1 VLDPWPLIRD
11 ERLGHTARIV
21 LLALCRNAS
30 DDGTVR
36 GGEWIATWTGLS
48 RRSITTA
55 VGKLKEA
62 GMIAVQHRQRVANL
76 YKIIPSS
83 AGSVGGDG
91 ARGW

>member
-1 VLDPWPLIRD
+1 MDR
-11 ERLGHTARIV
+11 
-21 LLALCRNAS
+21 
-30 DDGTVR
+30 
-36 GGEWIATWTGLS
+36 TWTGLS

-83 AGSVGGDG
+83 AGSVGGDA
-91 ARGW
+91 ARGVVGTAQILRIKNQAGPAELNEAA